1 MICLQRGKRRSASN
15 LAVTGVGN
23 ITGLIADL
31 KKDTQSS
38 CAERAIEGR
47 RRSAVLVSAAIM
59 LYILCVA
66 LFLFMDG
73 PGAVLLMFVMI
84 ATATGLIVLPWNDQ
98 GEILESR

>member
-66 LFLFMDG
+66 LFMDG